1 LQEKFKKEATMTRL
15 ASKLFFVLGVGIL
28 FPFSIVR
35 GQDLTI
41 PGKLEQKNLVRTQE
55 AVKHLIG
62 QAETLHEDVIEHLDS
77 RKEVVMYRQS
87 EAVLVQLAK
96 FEASLKP
103 ELERKRLYEEFDHV
117 ERKLNELLKGVRA
130 LGPGEKTLQRQA
142 MRLEVAIEDVYFNIS
157 VGDTT
162 PDRIQKVIERQTRT
176 LDIAAKDLNRTA
188 KYALAGVPGRAVALD
203 AISNLAEASGKCHK
217 SLASGAKINDLRG
230 DFAALS
236 NAWLKVIDQMEELS
250 SQDEYYLLRSAS
262 RIDLLYG
269 RLHQLLGLKGK
280 CPRLTIRS

>member
-1 LQEKFKKEATMTRL
+1 MTRL

-28 FPFSIVR
+28 LPSSIVR
-35 GQDLTI
+35 AQDLTI

-62 QAETLHEDVIEHLDS
+62 QAEILHEDVIEHLDG
-77 RKEVVMYRQS
+77 RKEVVLYRQS

-103 ELERKRLYEEFDHV
+103 ALERKQLYENFDAV
-117 ERKLNELLKGVRA
+117 ERKLNELVKGVRA
-130 LGPGEKTLQRQA
+130 LGAGEKTLQRHA
-142 MRLEVAIEDVYFNIS
+142 VRLEVAIEDVYFNIS
-157 VGDTT
+157 VGDIA
-162 PDRIQKVIERQTRT
+162 PDRTRKVIERQTRT

-188 KYALAGVPGRAVALD
+188 KYALAGVPGRTVALD
-203 AISNLAEASGKCHK
+203 AISNLAEASGKCRK
-217 SLASGAKINDLRG
+217 SLASGAKIDDLRG
-230 DFAALS
+230 DFSALS

-250 SQDEYYLLRSAS
+250 LKDEYYLLRSAS
-262 RIDLLYG
+262 RIDVLYG
-269 RLHQLLGLKGK
+269 RLHQMLGLKGK

>member
-1 LQEKFKKEATMTRL
+1 MTQS

-28 FPFSIVR
+28 FPSSIVR
-35 GQDLTI
+35 AQDLTI
-41 PGKLEQKNLVRTQE
+41 SGKLEQKNLVRTQE

-62 QAETLHEDVIEHLDS
+62 QAETLHEDVIEHLDD
-77 RKEVVMYRQS
+77 RKEVVLYRQS

-103 ELERKRLYEEFDHV
+103 ELERKRLYEDFDHV
-117 ERKLNELLKGVRA
+117 ERRLNELLKGVRA
-130 LGPGEKTLQRQA
+130 LGAGEKTLQRHA

-157 VGDTT
+157 IGDTT
-162 PDRIQKVIERQTRT
+162 PDRTRKVIERQTRT

-188 KYALAGVPGRAVALD
+188 KYALAGIPGRAVALD
-203 AISNLAEASGKCHK
+203 AISNLAEASGKCRK
-217 SLASGAKINDLRG
+217 TLASGAKIDDLRG
-230 DFAALS
+230 DFSALS

-269 RLHQLLGLKGK
+269 CLHHLLGLKGK